1 MSFKFQPEYTVYR
14 LEDREQTNNRILFLL
29 CFFVRYKTSAQKQL
43 EGSNSAFSVWAGGL
57 RQRQL
62 DGVDDEVRVKY
73 GGLLFFFSVPLFCDQ
88 PASTSLFLLVA
99 TFTPAVRVNLA
110 ASV

>member
-1 MSFKFQPEYTVYR
+1 M
-14 LEDREQTNNRILFLL
+14 LL
-29 CFFVRYKTSAQKQL
+29 CRYKTSAQKQL

-73 GGLLFFFSVPLFCDQ
+73 GGSAVFLSLPLFCDQ
-88 PASTSLFLLVA
+88 PASLFLLVD
-99 TFTPAVRVNLA
+99 TFTPAVRANLA